1 MLLTSHFVF
10 VQQIATINN
19 GNYLLAKFFHVA
31 QKVPFLLPIMLLE
44 NCDDLSKFLV
54 DIFSKPIICSP
65 TKEKRY
71 DRLKTRLVCV
81 CWPNYPFVTSDLDN
95 VLTPTKVFIDEMSVN
110 HFSSF
115 QFMTVCILLHIYLI
129 THTCSLIYF
138 FMLAF

>member
-65 TKEKRY
+65 TKEGRY
-71 DRLKTRLVCV
+71 DRLKTRLVYV
-81 CWPNYPFVTSDLDN
+81 HD
-95 VLTPTKVFIDEMSVN
+95 I
-110 HFSSF
+110 
-115 QFMTVCILLHIYLI
+115 
-129 THTCSLIYF
+129 
-138 FMLAF
+138 